1 MAHDTPV
8 VTRSAEQQKYYRA
21 NTKAYMQRQVT
32 NFAIMIFLTLIAFA
46 SVMADF
52 SKNLILPLILLLAGI
67 QVVLQ
72 LYAFMHLEDRSTH
85 MVGVIEFFI
94 WSGAFLAFTFF
105 VAFTTIIWWGN

>member
-72 LYAFMHLEDRSTH
+72 LYAFMHMEEKDAH
-85 MVGVIEFFI
+85 EIGVVTMFMWTGAFF
-94 WSGAFLAFTFF
+94 AFMMFLAFVT
-105 VAFTTIIWWGN
+105 VIWW